1 MIKIYSQFCTF
12 DLKHYKL
19 KVNLFNLNKNK
30 KFNYKTRYLKDKSYN
45 NIYEF
50 DSIYQKQNR
59 NRSSYD
65 VSSKWGEDR
74 LMYRNSTNSNIS
86 KTLIFIVLFLVFVFL
101 YIIDFDLSIFYQ

>member
-1 MIKIYSQFCTF
+1 M
-12 DLKHYKL
+12 